1 MIKDVI
7 DEEKISKLFFVNSI
21 TVIRLPLIIVFACN
35 LINYFEINESLNG
48 LNSIIISIL
57 IIVSDFIDGKLARRY
72 SVSTE
77 IGQKLDIYLDL
88 LYILTAIGILKL
100 YNKVDLFFIFVI
112 LYKFSEFILL
122 SKVFRGNYKSIKGE
136 NYYYDLLGTLTSGLY
151 YIIPSIVIVLLY
163 FNVAYTNII
172 IKLLVVCSTIL
183 TALASVIKIKEIVI
197 LQIIRKL

>member
-88 LYILTAIGILKL
+88 LYILTAIGILRL

-122 SKVFRGNYKSIKGE
+122 SKVFRG

>member
-35 LINYFEINESLNG
+35 LINYFEINESLYG

-77 IGQKLDIYLDL
+77 IGQKLDIYFDS
-88 LYILTAIGILKL
+88 Y
-100 YNKVDLFFIFVI
+100 
-112 LYKFSEFILL
+112 
-122 SKVFRGNYKSIKGE
+122 GNFK
-136 NYYYDLLGTLTSGLY
+136 
-151 YIIPSIVIVLLY
+151 II
-163 FNVAYTNII
+163 
-172 IKLLVVCSTIL
+172 
-183 TALASVIKIKEIVI
+183 
-197 LQIIRKL
+197 